1 MRVVYWGTY
10 DTGKPRNRII
20 VQGLSENGVEV
31 IECHKDIWQGVDDK
45 SQVVG
50 WRTKTKL
57 LIYWFLSYPSLVSR
71 YLRLPKHDYVVLGYM
86 GHLDILVLWPF
97 AKLRGIPI
105 VWDAFLSLYNTV
117 VEDRKLL
124 APYNPL
130 SLLLFCW
137 EWLACRLA
145 NRIIIDTLAH
155 GEYFSG
161 KFGVSGS
168 KIGRVFV
175 GAETDLFYPAKKKI
189 RDSEKEAN
197 VYPFTVLF
205 YGQYI
210 PLHGIK
216 YIVQAAKL
224 TEKDN
229 IRWILIGQGQ
239 EKQTIVALAH
249 SLDVVNITFIDWV
262 PYKELLRYLHQAD
275 LCLGVFGDTD
285 KTKRV
290 IPNKVFQIIA
300 AGSSL
305 LTGDTPAIKEL
316 IPDECHGISLVPVAN
331 AESIAKSVVSLAR
344 NPSQLL
350 SVDFSD
356 IQKQISPKAI
366 GRNFVEHLNSMQ
378 VT

>member
-1 MRVVYWGTY
+1 M
-10 DTGKPRNRII
+10 
-20 VQGLSENGVEV
+20 
-31 IECHKDIWQGVDDK
+31 
-45 SQVVG
+45 
-50 WRTKTKL
+50 
-57 LIYWFLSYPSLVSR
+57 SYPALVWR

-97 AKLRGIPI
+97 AKTRGIPI

-117 VEDRKLL
+117 VEDRELL
-124 APYNPL
+124 ARYNPL
-130 SLLLFCW
+130 ALLLFCW

-145 NRIIIDTLAH
+145 DSITLDTQAH
-155 GEYFSG
+155 GKYFSQ
-161 KFGVSGS
+161 KFRVPES
-168 KIGRVFV
+168 KIKRVFV
-175 GAETDLFYPAKKKI
+175 GAETDLFYPVQNKI
-189 RDSEKEAN
+189 RDREIKTN
-197 VYPFTVLF
+197 VRPFTVLF

-239 EKQTIVALAH
+239 EKQTIVSLAQ
-249 SLDVVNITFIDWV
+249 SMDVESITFIDWV
-262 PYKELLRYLHQAD
+262 PYKELLSYLHQAD

-300 AGSSL
+300 AGSPL

-316 IPDECHGISLVPVAN
+316 IPDECHGIGLVPVAS

-350 SVDFSD
+350 GVDFSG
-356 IQKQISPKAI
+356 IIKQISPKAI
-366 GRNFVEHLNSMQ
+366 GRNFVEHLNGM
-378 VT
+378 